1 MADWFEFALYAL
13 QHTVETV
20 FGLDLGL
27 GFSLGDVEV
36 ALLIIGIVATA
47 LVVRIGSAASHEVD
61 AAHRINNRRSY
72 AKAQNSHGSDHI
84 TYPDWI
90 YEQM

>member
-20 FGLDLGL
+20 FQLDLGI
-27 GFSLGDVEV
+27 GFSLGDIEV

-47 LVVRIGSAASHEVD
+47 LVVRIGSAASYDVD
-61 AAHRINNRRSY
+61 AAHRAHNREVRNSIERQKSYNVTVYNNGHR
-72 AKAQNSHGSDHI
+72 
-84 TYPDWI
+84 I
-90 YEQM
+90 Y